1 MASWRD
7 TASQRAQEDLDGL
20 LDRALGF
27 AQQQLNSHGE
37 FYPYAVVVDADGQ
50 RMVAA
55 STGSDR
61 PESADVIATLID
73 VLSGQRDQLRGAAI
87 IADTQVPALGGDAV
101 RVTLV
106 NRPRSPRHHPPR
118 TTQHLPINR
127 TTYTD
132 DLTSSSTS
140 SFDST
145 RTLRSDKACSIT
157 RRGTSD
163 RTPDASANV
172 NMAMAYRR

>member
-101 RVTLV
+101 RVTLEHSERV
-106 NRPRSPRHHPPR
+106 A
-118 TTQHLPINR
+118 
-127 TTYTD
+127 
-132 DLTSSSTS
+132 LTV
-140 SFDST
+140 
-145 RTLRSDKACSIT
+145 LM
-157 RRGTSD
+157 
-163 RTPDASANV
+163 P
-172 NMAMAYRR
+172 YRRRWLGRRIDYGDLQVSQADAVIWSTDPT